1 MTTLLETDGLTR
13 RFGGLDAVSDVS
25 VTVEQ
30 NSVVGFIGPN
40 GAGKTTFIN
49 VVTGFLKPSA
59 GRVVFDGNDVT
70 GQRPWDVARAGVS
83 RTFQIAKPFRDMTV
97 RENVALGS
105 MFGPGNSRSVAASL
119 TDADEVL
126 ERVGLT
132 ERAEARPGEL
142 PIADNKRLDLAK
154 ALAMKP
160 RLLLLDE
167 VMAGL
172 RPAEIDKSID
182 LIRSLQK
189 DGLTIVVIEHVMK
202 AILAVSDKVIVL
214 HEGKR
219 LAEGPPK
226 EIASDDR
233 VIEAYLGERY
243 AKRVKEG
250 DGA

>member
-13 RFGGLDAVSDVS
+13 RFGGLDAVSGVS
-25 VTVEQ
+25 VTVEL

-59 GRVVFDGNDVT
+59 GRVIFDGNDVT
-70 GQRPWDVARAGVS
+70 GNRPWDVARAGVS
-83 RTFQIAKPFRDMTV
+83 RTFQIAKPFRDLTV

-126 ERVGLT
+126 ERVGLS

-142 PIADNKRLDLAK
+142 PIADTKRLELAK

-172 RPAEIDKSID
+172 RPAEIDNSID

-250 DGA
+250 GDA

>member
-13 RFGGLDAVSDVS
+13 RFGGLDAVSGVS
-25 VTVEQ
+25 VTVEL

-59 GRVVFDGNDVT
+59 GRVIFDGSDVT
-70 GQRPWDVARAGVS
+70 GNRPWDVARAGVS
-83 RTFQIAKPFRDMTV
+83 RTFQIAKPFRDLTV

-126 ERVGLT
+126 ERVGLS

-142 PIADNKRLDLAK
+142 PIADTKRLELAK

-172 RPAEIDKSID
+172 RPAEIDNSID

-250 DGA
+250 GDA

>member
-70 GQRPWDVARAGVS
+70 GNRPWDVARAGVS
-83 RTFQIAKPFRDMTV
+83 RTFQIAKPFRDLTV

-126 ERVGLT
+126 ERVGLS

-142 PIADNKRLDLAK
+142 PIADTKRLELAK

-172 RPAEIDKSID
+172 RPAEIDNSID

-250 DGA
+250 GDA